1 MPQREEAA
9 QPRVRL
15 LSRRRPESRE
25 RMRPAEPPGP
35 AGAVSISC
43 GAVSPAEAGG
53 SDQVG
58 RWEVKRP
65 WPAVGGWQGSCGL
78 LHPSSTSSVWGL
90 RLWVE
95 VEIPSLGDLGV
106 AWCGRNSEGFGVRPH
121 GSMGRIPEPQCLH
134 LPNGNNNAPSW
145 GWVTGCNEPRLWT
158 LSLPFLPHNVDWE
171 PRFHRWRIFI

>member
-43 GAVSPAEAGG
+43 GAVSPPGGRPPPLRRREARTRLGG
-53 SDQVG
+53 
-58 RWEVKRP
+58 RR
-65 WPAVGGWQGSCGL
+65 
-78 LHPSSTSSVWGL
+78 SSVRGPQWGADREVVACCIQAPPVL
-90 RLWVE
+90 FGGCGSGWRWKYLLWE
-95 VEIPSLGDLGV
+95 NTFLGV
-106 AWCGRNSEGFGVRPH
+106 AWCGGNSKGFGVRPH

-134 LPNGNNNAPSW
+134 LPNGDNNALSW
-145 GWVTGCNEPRLWT
+145 GWVTGCNELRL
-158 LSLPFLPHNVDWE
+158 
-171 PRFHRWRIFI
+171 